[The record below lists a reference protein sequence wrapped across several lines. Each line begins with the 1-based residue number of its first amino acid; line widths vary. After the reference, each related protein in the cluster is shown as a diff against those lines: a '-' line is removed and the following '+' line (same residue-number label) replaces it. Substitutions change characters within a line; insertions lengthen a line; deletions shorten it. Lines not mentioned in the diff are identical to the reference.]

1 MIQVQRY
8 FIYDHPNGAVN
19 EIWREVSQKLPLIKI
34 MINRDKRLVRRESS
48 EPVCS
53 SLCTNQSGLITS
65 LWSTSIFDW
74 QINKL
79 INCPKLLQICAGRD
93 RYVGL
98 GKIEEECVCKS
109 THCFKVEGT
118 HISSIA
124 FFPLFTTR
132 LICLNENFSFTR
144 NWCCIF
150 VLILFVSSLSYG
162 IKNRIWSWKM
172 QLCSCN
178 YDWFVHSRE

>member
-98 GKIEEECVCKS
+98 GKIEKECVCKS
-109 THCFKVEGT
+109 AHCFKVEGT

-124 FFPLFTTR
+124 FFSPVYHR
-132 LICLNENFSFTR
+132 VNMPQ
-144 NWCCIF
+144 
-150 VLILFVSSLSYG
+150 
-162 IKNRIWSWKM
+162 WK
-172 QLCSCN
+172 
-178 YDWFVHSRE
+178 FFFHT